1 MTTARR
7 DIVDLDV
14 TRYYHTISK
23 CVRGAHL
30 CGGKYEYR
38 KAWLEERL
46 EFLASQF
53 AISVAS
59 FVFMD
64 NHLHVLIRLDPED
77 AEKWS
82 DDEIARRWLTLCT
95 PKGLDLGDEKK
106 LKAQVREYTD
116 DPEKIAEY
124 RQRLANMGW
133 FMKMLKEP
141 LARLANKDD
150 DVKGVFWD
158 GRYKSIAVIEDEA
171 LLATCAYIDLNP
183 IAAGIAAQPETS
195 RYTSV
200 RQRVRHFRQKNQL
213 KQLKSALQGSVT
225 ASRKIGNAEQDHWL
239 IPFEDRRPH
248 TNCRPSSP
256 REGMLEQFTL
266 GHYLLLVEYTGRLFR
281 EGKARIKENLP
292 PIFER
297 LETSLES
304 WAGRVRT
311 MLSLKKLRGHR
322 FASSELKP

>member
-1 MTTARR
+1 
-7 DIVDLDV
+7 
-14 TRYYHTISK
+14 
-23 CVRGAHL
+23 
-30 CGGKYEYR
+30 
-38 KAWLEERL
+38 
-46 EFLASQF
+46 
-53 AISVAS
+53 
-59 FVFMD
+59 
-64 NHLHVLIRLDPED
+64 
-77 AEKWS
+77 
-82 DDEIARRWLTLCT
+82 
-95 PKGLDLGDEKK
+95 
-106 LKAQVREYTD
+106 
-116 DPEKIAEY
+116 
-124 RQRLANMGW
+124 MGW

-200 RQRVRHFRQKNQL
+200 RQRIRHFRQKNQL

-256 REGMLEQFTL
+256 REGMLEQLTL